1 MGKPLHRRV
10 LPETYI
16 QLLYEY
22 LEARGFTAESML
34 GMPWPTPAPSG
45 LGGVNV
51 VDWQAMLERAEQH
64 LGDPLLGLHLGQ
76 AVNARHLGILGSV
89 FLACENLAQALL
101 RMERFQRLIFDVA
114 PMSHR
119 VSANWIDLVW
129 DISEFKTGRLVD
141 ETGFAVMVQFCRSL
155 VRSSVHPLL
164 VEFAHSPAT
173 QVQAY
178 EDFFQCPVLFDRPE
192 PLIRFDIAHLALPL
206 KGPDAG
212 LIQVLEQ
219 HAERLLAQLPQ
230 QGEISGSVRRVIA
243 GLMREGEPS
252 IENVSAVLCC
262 SSRTLQRR
270 LSDSGTNFRA
280 ELNLVRH
287 QVACDYLNDPRL
299 QIADVALLLGYSEH
313 SAFTRAFRE
322 WAGETPQQYRE
333 RG

>member
-1 MGKPLHRRV
+1 
-10 LPETYI
+10 
-16 QLLYEY
+16 
-22 LEARGFTAESML
+22 
-34 GMPWPTPAPSG
+34 
-45 LGGVNV
+45 
-51 VDWQAMLERAEQH
+51 
-64 LGDPLLGLHLGQ
+64 
-76 AVNARHLGILGSV
+76 
-89 FLACENLAQALL
+89 
-101 RMERFQRLIFDVA
+101 
-114 PMSHR
+114 
-119 VSANWIDLVW
+119 
-129 DISEFKTGRLVD
+129 
-141 ETGFAVMVQFCRSL
+141 
-155 VRSSVHPLL
+155 
-164 VEFAHSPAT
+164 
-173 QVQAY
+173 
-178 EDFFQCPVLFDRPE
+178 VLFDRPE

-243 GLMREGEPS
+243 GLMREGVPS
-252 IENVSAVLCC
+252 IEKVSAVLCC

-270 LSDSGTNFRA
+270 LNDSGTNFRA